1 MAIRYQITQ
10 RIEIMKTLRY
20 FFAIAAS
27 ALMMFSCQKDAEIDN
42 IINGGKLTFRLEIP
56 EIEQVEVTRGAVEE
70 TEAYNV
76 SLFIFDEKGEPV
88 TTEKFDLTPTNENS
102 YTRIYEHEST
112 KSLSA
117 GTYDIY
123 AIANT
128 SSNALWNGISQFDGV
143 HTKDEFEAIA
153 LTMTGVENT
162 STRMTL
168 SGHTT
173 YTVSGGNSTLAVNMQ
188 LSRPYAKVTFNV
200 KNGTVN
206 PNFTFTPT
214 SYDIYNVPAQSRM
227 FESSTNDVADYKTY
241 TGRAIGQSGSFEYW
255 QMENSFD
262 VVSGLTKY
270 TEREKRNADRSFVY
284 APKTSTYVV
293 IYGEA
298 IEKDANGNT
307 VKNAKVNYTIHLG
320 DFSPTGNVGNF
331 SVERNTHYTYNV
343 TVNGVD
349 MIEVEAKRENGE
361 YENGAEGTI
370 IDMTASKQVYNLDAH
385 YETVLLQLDVDALHA
400 AGDAGIDA
408 MTLSVSTPI
417 MDAEYKNKTVGWS
430 KIKTYVENGTLD
442 EFYAMYDAKWV
453 EFLPVSSAQFV
464 AYPGVNEDGTPKGGQ
479 LDICS
484 LMKAIADKT
493 LPEAAD
499 GLNYVVAFVNEFYYD
514 DWDWPVFVNKQE
526 GREMKILQSPEISA
540 DKHSVYSQALCA
552 FQQKS
557 ISTMFDIDAVGNVFG
572 IEMYDETGDLD
583 INTSRAGSDQNNGWA
598 NTKSYMPT
606 SWGNVIR
613 VRMQNGTSNSENY
626 TAGSEINQGYGYDG
640 QPNGNKY
647 VSMVS
652 VDVSYGRDYDAA
664 YACMQRNRDNN
675 GNGTIDDDEIRWYMP
690 AINQLAGFWYGEDA
704 LPTYARLFQGQTTD
718 VKNEAEYKLLHH
730 YYTSTSDNYRIFWA
744 IEGSSYGADNRDAS
758 YGADSRYNYQSTTHY
773 TRCIRNLN
781 TVTGAT
787 ADIVTT
793 NGNEITINGFTD
805 NAYRLNTQSGQYP
818 AHNERDIANKLPKA
832 FKMATADLNTTV
844 QETSYS
850 LEAPNISSV
859 TYNNGVYTLTFA
871 EVVDSYNYY
880 WTTSDSF
887 ATTNPINIVNNQVNI
902 TSNSSPIYIWVMDP
916 ALTTTTSNGW
926 WGTTT
931 NYVSNRTTVTR
942 DGAKDP
948 GVPVTGTI
956 GSSRSTTTF
965 TLLEST
971 TQPLCAN
978 YSEESDGS
986 DKGMW
991 RVPNQRELTILTTN
1005 FYSEM
1010 SEYRYLS
1017 STSFSNQNVG
1027 TNRYGY
1033 CNRDNYNNTYMT
1045 LQAASSTGRIR
1056 CVRDVEVNN
1065 GSMGNGGGQN

>member
-76 SLFIFDEKGEPV
+76 SLFIFNGEGV
-88 TTEKFDLTPTNENS
+88 RVATEKFDLTPTNENS

-112 KSLSA
+112 TSLSA

-128 SSNALWNGISQFDGV
+128 SSNALWNGISQFNGV
-143 HTKDEFEAIA
+143 LTKDEFEAIA

-173 YTVSGGNSTLAVNMQ
+173 YTVSGANSTLAVNMQ

-227 FESSTNDVADYKTY
+227 FESSTNVAADYKTY

-270 TEREKRNADRSFVY
+270 TEREKRVSDSDRTFAF
-284 APKTSTYVV
+284 APANSTYVV

-320 DFSPTGNVGNF
+320 DFSPSGSVGNF
-331 SVERNTHYTYNV
+331 SVDRNTHYTYNV

-349 MIEVEAKRENGE
+349 KIEVEAKRENGE

-385 YETVLLQLDVDALHA
+385 YETVLLQLDVDALHI
-400 AGDAGIDA
+400 AGIDA

-417 MDAEYKNKTVGWS
+417 MEPEYKNKTVGWS
-430 KIKTYVENGTLD
+430 EIKTYVENGTLD
-442 EFYAMYDAKWV
+442 EFYAMYDATWV

-484 LMKAIADKT
+484 LMKAIEDKT

-557 ISTMFDIDAVGNVFG
+557 ISTMFDIDAEGNVFG
-572 IEMYDETGDLD
+572 IEMYDETGLLD
-583 INTSRAGSDQNNGWA
+583 ISTNHYGTYMNNGWA

-613 VRMQNGTSNSENY
+613 VANNGTTSENY
-626 TAGSEINQGYGYDG
+626 TAGGETNQGYGYDG

-652 VDVSYGRDYDAA
+652 VNLPYGRDYDAA
-664 YACMQRNRDNN
+664 YACMQRNRDLN

-690 AINQLAGFWYGEDA
+690 ALNQLIGFWYGEA
-704 LPTYARLFQGQTTD
+704 SLPTYARLYQGDFSEVSVYTQH
-718 VKNEAEYKLLHH
+718 NQLSHI
-730 YYTSTSDNYRIFWA
+730 YTSTSGDNRIFWA
-744 IEGSSYGADNRDAS
+744 IEGSSFGPDGAGWQAN
-758 YGADSRYNYQSTTHY
+758 THA
-773 TRCIRNLN
+773 TRCVRNLN
-781 TVTGAT
+781 DVISPDNDPEKADEDLIVSINGYTV
-787 ADIVTT
+787 
-793 NGNEITINGFTD
+793 TINGFND
-805 NAYRLNTQSGQYP
+805 NAYRLSQQSGQYP
-818 AHNERDIANKLPKA
+818 LHTERDIANKLPKS
-832 FKMATADLNTTV
+832 FRVATKNLTAAIPATTY
-844 QETSYS
+844 TIK
-850 LEAPNISSV
+850 APQISSA
-859 TYNNGVYTLTFA
+859 TFNNGTITLTFA
-871 EVVDSYNYY
+871 NVSEGVEYYYN
-880 WTTSDSF
+880 TRETAGGTKF
-887 ATTNPINIVNNQVNI
+887 TVTNNQATI
-902 TSNSSPIYIWVMDP
+902 SSNSSTLYIFARDYTHNQYSNATVVTASGVTPRGDK
-916 ALTTTTSNGW
+916 LVNGNTS
-926 WGTTT
+926 
-931 NYVSNRTTVTR
+931 
-942 DGAKDP
+942 
-948 GVPVTGTI
+948 
-956 GSSRSTTTF
+956 SSTSTF
-965 TLLEST
+965 TLLQST
-971 TQPLCAN
+971 TLPLCAE
-978 YSEESDGS
+978 YSEESNDS

-991 RVPNQRELTILTTN
+991 RVPNQRELTIIHT
-1005 FYSEM
+1005 YSGKF
-1010 SEYRYLS
+1010 SLGTISRNNLYLS
-1017 STSFSNQNVG
+1017 STMYSNRVNASQIGNA
-1027 TNRYGY
+1027 NYWRYAY
-1033 CNRDNYNNTYMT
+1033 CNYGNSAGIT
-1045 LQAASSTGRIR
+1045 LQEPTTTGRIR

-1065 GSMGNGGGQN
+1065 GSMGEGGGMN